1 MKLNMKDRL
10 ELSYQL
16 KILEILYPEEKDYY
30 ANHRKAIEDGYEL
43 HYSWLTEHLSD
54 GLTSEECT
62 EVLDVL
68 DMYSSLY
75 YSLKTLESPKEITL
89 DMIKF
94 PGYDGNNETMQ
105 MAYTKYFIE
114 DLGRFKCIKE
124 MNKGYYNSHTRMIPK
139 YKNMLAEWKRFPI
152 GDRSTLNENQLLEII
167 NTH

>member
-1 MKLNMKDRL
+1 MKLELKERL

-16 KILEILYPEEKDYY
+16 KILEKLYPEEKEYY

-43 HYSWLTEHLSD
+43 HYSWLTEHLSN

-75 YSLKTLESPKEITL
+75 YSFKNVDSPKEISKESIT
-89 DMIKF
+89 F

-114 DLGRFKCIKE
+114 DLGRFTWIQE
-124 MNKGYYNSHTRMIPK
+124 LTNGYYNSHRTMIPK
-139 YKNMLAEWKRFPI
+139 YQRMLAKWRQLNYDERQ
-152 GDRSTLNENQLLEII
+152 TLTEKQILDLI

>member
-1 MKLNMKDRL
+1 MELSLKDRL

-16 KILEILYPEEKDYY
+16 KILEKLYPEEKEYY
-30 ANHRKAIEDGYEL
+30 STHRKAIEDGYQL

-68 DMYSSLY
+68 DMYSSIY
-75 YSLKTLESPKEITL
+75 YSFKNLTNPKELTEKQVI
-89 DMIKF
+89 F

-114 DLGRFKCIKE
+114 DIGRYSWIKE
-124 MNKGYYNSHTRMIPK
+124 TTNGNYNSHRSMIRK
-139 YKNMLAEWKRFPI
+139 YKSMLAKWKVYDHTEI
-152 GDRSTLNENQLLEII
+152 QTLTEEQLIDLIQTI
-167 NTH
+167 